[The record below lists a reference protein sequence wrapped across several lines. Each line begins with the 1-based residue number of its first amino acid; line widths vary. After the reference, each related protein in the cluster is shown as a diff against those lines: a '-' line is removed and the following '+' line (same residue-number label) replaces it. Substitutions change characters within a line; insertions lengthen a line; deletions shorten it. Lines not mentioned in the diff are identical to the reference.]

1 IIADQSYLNPK
12 VMNADVIRRANPSDD
27 YELLQRVGSGTY
39 GEVYKA
45 KHIRSGD
52 LAAVKVVKLEAGD
65 NFAVIQQEILVLRD
79 CVHANIIAYNGSYL
93 QRDRLWIVME
103 YCGGG
108 SLQDIY
114 HMTGPLSE
122 LQIGFVCR
130 ETLKGLDYLHSRG
143 KVHRDIKGANILLT
157 NSGDVKL
164 ADFGVAAQIT
174 ETIGKRRSFIGTPY
188 WMAPEVASVE
198 RRGGYGLQCDVWAVG
213 ITAIELAECQPPL
226 FDMHPMQVLY
236 LMTKSSYKSPTLKEK
251 FKWSANFHD
260 FIRQCLTKNPKK
272 RPTPDKLLQS
282 HHFVLGALSS
292 RMTRDLLEKVN
303 GSSSGR
309 KNGGVG
315 NDEEEEEDEED
326 KQARRINP
334 SPSFRIADR
343 LEGLRIGARASPL
356 SPSTPETPESSGS
369 GSSSSDSRGL
379 FSSDRCIPTRY
390 LPPLP
395 DVVSGDSLLHDNNGV
410 FHDDGGT
417 LTAGAPCPPPR
428 TLRAAEKAKKEARGR
443 SAERGDS
450 RNSDHI
456 SIRSAPVSTAR
467 PASFFGLPI
476 TPKVTMGACF
486 SQVVH
491 DCNLRINCCT
501 TWTHPSGISHWML
514 LGCEEGIYGVDLNA
528 LHDAE
533 LKRLHHRRC
542 SWMFVHKNVL
552 MATQGNT
559 SYMYRHELGGLTNKN
574 LTLKMAK
581 PMTKVQ
587 EKIVPKK
594 LAITVRLTETKGCMQ
609 CTAMRVKEGARKG
622 TLFLSC
628 HIPNS
633 VLLFQWYEPL
643 NKFLNVRTADLS
655 PNIRFPLRP
664 FQLVNVPGNDFPKLC
679 IGVRRRRDGK
689 DFSFDFVTFGD
700 HFTKDPDG
708 TLEAVDADG
717 PMDVVSMVQLDRK
730 SLMFTHRN
738 KVHFTDLEGHQKT
751 YAPTEFK
758 FGFHIDHLVGLA
770 DSLLVFHAN
779 GVEGRSYSTGEQT
792 QDLNDTSRI
801 YRVIGNDSLLVLST
815 HPISSCDKHG
825 ICFLTGHEATPC
837 D

>member
-1 IIADQSYLNPK
+1 
-12 VMNADVIRRANPSDD
+12 MNAEVIRRANPSDD

-45 KHIRSGD
+45 RHIRSGD

-65 NFAVIQQEILVLRD
+65 NFTVIQQEILVLRD

-236 LMTKSSYKSPTLKEK
+236 LMTKSSYKSPALKEK
-251 FKWSANFHD
+251 YKWSANFHD

-272 RPTPDKLLQS
+272 RPTPEKLLQS

-309 KNGGVG
+309 KNG
-315 NDEEEEEDEED
+315 EEKSEEEDEED
-326 KQARRINP
+326 EEDKVGRRLEP

-343 LEGLRIGARASPL
+343 LEGLRIGARPPISPN
-356 SPSTPETPESSGS
+356 SPSTPE
-369 GSSSSDSRGL
+369 SSSSSVSSRGYQ
-379 FSSDRCIPTRY
+379 SDRCIPTRY
-390 LPPLP
+390 LAPLP

-410 FHDDGGT
+410 IHEDKEGT
-417 LTAGAPCPPPR
+417 LTGVPRAPPR
-428 TLRAAEKAKKEARGR
+428 TLRAAEKERRKKNGEC
-443 SAERGDS
+443 GDC
-450 RNSDHI
+450 DDKI

-467 PASFFGLPI
+467 PSSFFGLPI

-491 DCNLRINCCT
+491 DCSLRINCCT
-501 TWTHPSGISHWML
+501 TWTHPAGISHWML
-514 LGCEEGIYGVDLNA
+514 LGCEEGIYGIDLNA

-533 LKRLHHRRC
+533 MKRLHHRRC

-552 MATQGNT
+552 MAAQGNT
-559 SYMYRHELGGLTNKN
+559 SYLYRHELSGLTNKN

-581 PMTKVQ
+581 GMTKMQ

-594 LAITVRLTETKGCMQ
+594 LAITVRLSETKGCIQ
-609 CTAMRVKEGARKG
+609 CTVLRVKEGARKG
-622 TLFLSC
+622 TLFLCC
-628 HIPNS
+628 HIPNN
-633 VLLFQWYEPL
+633 VLLFQWYEPM
-643 NKFLNVRTADLS
+643 NKFLNVRTTDLS

-664 FQLVNVPGNDFPKLC
+664 FQLVNVPGSDFPKLC
-679 IGVRRRRDGK
+679 IGVRRRRDEK
-689 DFSFDFVTFGD
+689 NFAFDFVTFGD

-708 TLEAVDADG
+708 TLEAVDNDSV
-717 PMDVVSMVQLDRK
+717 MDVISMVQLDRK
-730 SLMFTHRN
+730 SIMFTHRN
-738 KVHFTDLEGHQKT
+738 KVHFTDLEGLQKT
-751 YAPTEFK
+751 YSPIEFK
-758 FGFHIDHLVGLA
+758 FGFHIDYLVGLA

-779 GVEGRSYSTGEQT
+779 GVEGRLYSTGEKT
-792 QDLNDTSRI
+792 QDLNDTSKI
-801 YRVIGNDSLLVLST
+801 YRVIGNDSVLVLST
-815 HPISSCDKHG
+815 HPISSCEKHG
-825 ICFLTGHEATPC
+825 ICFLTGHEATPI